1 MVAWLG
7 WSDCFGCFVWFG
19 LVLTVWMAWLV
30 SLVPVAWL
38 GLVGWLAGCFV
49 CWSDCILAFSFW
61 DLRPTNQSTNQPTNH
76 VEALA
81 RESPRDANVDS
92 KEYEEAT

>member
-1 MVAWLG
+1 MAIKTSVRPLKKLRAQIWARTRA
-7 WSDCFGCFVWFG
+7 D
-19 LVLTVWMAWLV
+19 AWLV

-38 GLVGWLAGCFV
+38 GWLAHCFV
-49 CWSDCILAFSFW
+49 RWSDCILAVPFL
-61 DLRPTNQSTNQPTNH
+61 DGRPTNQSTNQLTNH

-81 RESPRDANVDS
+81 RESPRVDS

>member
-1 MVAWLG
+1 
-7 WSDCFGCFVWFG
+7 
-19 LVLTVWMAWLV
+19 MAWLV

-38 GLVGWLAGCFV
+38 GWLARCFV
-49 CWSDCILAFSFW
+49 CWSDGILAVSFL

-81 RESPRDANVDS
+81 RESPRVDS
-92 KEYEEAT
+92 QEYEEAT